1 MSLVAISLLTLWLA
15 PPPGFAASSH
25 DPNIE
30 PASIA
35 ISAIFASLVV
45 VLVAVILSKKNR
57 GSFLDDTSEHIERM
71 DKHLKISGPLED
83 VLRRNNATDHQPT
96 PRLWSGFSSSN
107 SDIVRRDHEV
117 EDKEAEAAAAAAS
130 RGAFELASK
139 PVRTP
144 IFHITAPHPPNAVE
158 LEVRP
163 RLLLQGHE
171 LPTRDVY
178 LPPPQILQ
186 SGNYSGSSSKNN
198 ALLQTH
204 SAHTASRHPHSEFG
218 DDSTVVGD
226 KAEVETLRSDL
237 NFPDTDSDNA
247 SYDERQWKLMDN
259 KALGLLG
266 RHWE

>member
-1 MSLVAISLLTLWLA
+1 MSLVAISLPTLWLA
-15 PPPGFAASSH
+15 PPPDFATFSH

-45 VLVAVILSKKNR
+45 VLVAVIISKKNR

-71 DKHLKISGPLED
+71 DKHLTISGPLED
-83 VLRRNNATDHQPT
+83 VLRTNNATDHQPT

-117 EDKEAEAAAAAAS
+117 EGKEAAAS

-144 IFHITAPHPPNAVE
+144 IFHIIAPHPPNAVG

-163 RLLLQGHE
+163 RLFLQGHG

-178 LPPPQILQ
+178 LPPPQIPQ

-204 SAHTASRHPHSEFG
+204 SAHTARRYPHSEFG

>member
-1 MSLVAISLLTLWLA
+1 MSLVAISLPTLWLA

-45 VLVAVILSKKNR
+45 VLVAVIISKKNR

-71 DKHLKISGPLED
+71 DKHLTISGPLED

-117 EDKEAEAAAAAAS
+117 EGKEAAAS

-144 IFHITAPHPPNAVE
+144 IFHITAPHLANAVE
-158 LEVRP
+158 LEVR
-163 RLLLQGHE
+163 L
-171 LPTRDVY
+171 
-178 LPPPQILQ
+178 
-186 SGNYSGSSSKNN
+186 NYSGSSSKNN

-204 SAHTASRHPHSEFG
+204 SAHTARRYPHSEFG

-226 KAEVETLRSDL
+226 KAEVETLRSDP